1 MPYTSRQSSVP
12 TIEAFFLK
20 MLLTMLRPTLRRICV
35 VSLPLA
41 SLLSINGCKGGCNS
55 SSPNAPGFHSDYAPA
70 VQQLLASPKLPTLRW
85 PDYTDLQ
92 PQMQSFYSG
101 RNDNPAWVYTDQRNG
116 GKPTP
121 AAIALLQLFHDA
133 AQKGLKPEDYDAAHW
148 PEWQQ
153 KLEQIRTSHDDSDA
167 ARTTV
172 AAFDVALT
180 IDAMRYLSDLH
191 EGRINPQTLNFDF
204 DQPGKRAAFDLV
216 SLLKDKLVDST
227 DVPAVVA
234 SVEPQNPLYRATEAA
249 LPPYLALAA
258 QPPPAPLPGIGTT
271 AKPIDVGGSYSALAP
286 LLARLQLE
294 GDAPASAPNA
304 PAPTEY
310 TAELAAAVK
319 HYQDR
324 HGLTDDGKLSQGTI
338 DSLNVPMTRRVQQM
352 NDALERWR
360 WLSDDYVQP
369 RILVNLPEFLLR
381 AYEPDHTQA
390 FKMRVVDGEAH
401 GNHDTPIFDRMMRYV
416 VFRPYWNVPT
426 SIIKKEI
433 VPHLQ
438 RSGMDYLAR
447 NGYELTG
454 RDGTVVSSASV
465 DDIEHLRYAIRQKPG
480 AKNSLGLVKFLF
492 PNEYDVYMHSTPEL
506 FLFNLFRRDRSHGCV
521 RLQHADQMAVWVLQN
536 DNPNNK
542 DAWDLKSVTH
552 HMTDEDANNKTVGLK
567 TPLPVVITY
576 LTAVADEDGS
586 MHFFNDIYGYDKQLE
601 AALAKGRPYEEAP
614 VKVNSKLP
622 LGDTD

>member
-1 MPYTSRQSSVP
+1 
-12 TIEAFFLK
+12 
-20 MLLTMLRPTLRRICV
+20 MLSTTFRPTLRSLCV
-35 VSLPLA
+35 ASLPLA
-41 SLLSINGCKGGCNS
+41 LLLSLALLSTDGCKGGCNS
-55 SSPNAPGFHSDYAPA
+55 ATPNAPGFHSDYAPA
-70 VQQLLASPKLPTLRW
+70 VQQLLASPKLAMLRW
-85 PDYTDLQ
+85 PYYTDLQ
-92 PQMQSFYSG
+92 PQAQAFYNG
-101 RNDNPAWVYTDQRNG
+101 RNNNPAWLTD

-121 AAIALLQLFHDA
+121 AATALLQLFHDA
-133 AQKGLKPEDYDAAHW
+133 AQKGLNPEDYDAPHW

-153 KLEQIRTSHDDSDA
+153 KLEQIQSHHDTSDA
-167 ARTTV
+167 ALLT
-172 AAFDVALT
+172 AASFDAALT

-216 SLLKDKLVDST
+216 ALLRDKLVDAPNAAN
-227 DVPAVVA
+227 DIPAVAA
-234 SVEPQNPLYRATEAA
+234 SLEPQNPLYRATEAA
-249 LPPYLALAA
+249 LPKYLALAA
-258 QPPPAPLPGIGTT
+258 QPPPAPLPGIGT
-271 AKPIDVGGSYSALAP
+271 AKPIDVGGSYPALAP
-286 LLARLQLE
+286 LLTRLQLE
-294 GDAPASAPNA
+294 GDAPASAPNT
-304 PAPTEY
+304 PAPTAY
-310 TAELAAAVK
+310 TADLAAAVK
-319 HYQDR
+319 HYQQR
-324 HGLTDDGKLSQGTI
+324 HGLSDDGKLGQGTI

-369 RILVNLPEFLLR
+369 RILVNLPEFQLR
-381 AYEPDHTQA
+381 AYEADHTQA

-401 GNHDTPIFDRMMRYV
+401 GNHDTPMFDRMMRYV

-433 VPHLQ
+433 VPHLL
-438 RSGMDYLAR
+438 RGGMGYLDK
-447 NGYELTG
+447 NGYEVTKS
-454 RDGTVVSSASV
+454 DGTIVTNASV
-465 DDIEHLRYAIRQKPG
+465 SDISHLRYAIRQKPG
-480 AKNSLGLVKFLF
+480 PKNSLGLVKFLF

-521 RLQHADQMAVWVLQN
+521 RLQHADQMAVWVLQGDHPN
-536 DNPNNK
+536 DK
-542 DAWDLKSVTH
+542 DAWDLESVTH
-552 HMTDEDANNKTVGLK
+552 HMTDEDANNRTVGLK